1 MKIIITES
9 QYRKLILN
17 EQLSDKDT
25 YSILLGY
32 LVNLS
37 NSGVNKGP
45 EDIGAVRELKEY
57 YEDLRD
63 GKKPKHSLSEPAKIV
78 DEIVKSEIKKI
89 YGEGGGVPNYEEL
102 TSLQNTGKNYIS
114 IK

>member
-37 NSGVNKGP
+37 NSGVYKGP
-45 EDIGAVRELKEY
+45 EDIGAVREL

-63 GKKPKHSLSEPAKIV
+63 GKKPKHTLSEPAKFV
-78 DEIVKSEIKKI
+78 DDYVKRKIKEIS
-89 YGEGGGVPNYEEL
+89 GEEL
-102 TSLQNTGKNYIS
+102 MSLQYKGKNYKS

>member
-17 EQLSDKDT
+17 EQVSDKDT

-32 LVNLS
+32 LINLS
-37 NSGVNKGP
+37 NNAVTKGP
-45 EDIGAVRELKEY
+45 KDMEAVRELKVY
-57 YEDLRD
+57 YEFLRD

-89 YGEGGGVPNYEEL
+89 SGEEL
-102 TSLQNTGKNYIS
+102 VSLQYKGKNYKS

>member
-37 NSGVNKGP
+37 NSGVYKGP

-63 GKKPKHSLSEPAKIV
+63 GKKPKHTLSEPAKFV
-78 DEIVKSEIKKI
+78 DDYVKRKIKEIS
-89 YGEGGGVPNYEEL
+89 GEEL
-102 TSLQNTGKNYIS
+102 MSLQYKGKNYKS